1 MRNRHKLFPKKPILG
16 KPSKKKVEACRTQK
30 MVSNIGTCSKPQQ
43 IGLQRFLRPSGA
55 PKHCIQIQVVRRFI
69 LKRRDPD
76 GPSRGDLSV
85 GLDTRWCP
93 LGRLT
98 MVFSVYSVYSVYIY
112 DMYLYVY
119 MYVYIY
125 ISTYQSLYVYLDL
138 MGLKN

>member
-1 MRNRHKLFPKKPILG
+1 MRNRHKLFPKKPILE

-43 IGLQRFLRPSGA
+43 IGLQRLRPSGA

-69 LKRRDPD
+69 LKRRDPN
-76 GPSRGDLSV
+76 GPSRGDFSV

-93 LGRLT
+93 LDRVT

-112 DMYLYVY
+112 MYI
-119 MYVYIY
+119 YVYIY
-125 ISTYQSLYVYLDL
+125 IFIFIYIYIYQHINHYT
-138 MGLKN
+138 NI